1 MKDSIKNQFRFK
13 ETKNG
18 FITILNPRIYFG
30 GTYPLYKTIQ
40 VGAHARTELYPG
52 RPIVGLT
59 LSAMIFAP
67 KGSSISINY
76 SIMNGSYN
84 NVGLGFG
91 MGGQKFQFFILSDN
105 IMAFAFPQSA
115 RNVNMR
121 FGFNFFMGC
130 TDKKKE
136 YKLPKGSDKG
146 CNWSSTAPKNKEQQK
161 GKKK

>member
-1 MKDSIKNQFRFK
+1 
-13 ETKNG
+13 
-18 FITILNPRIYFG
+18 
-30 GTYPLYKTIQ
+30 
-40 VGAHARTELYPG
+40 
-52 RPIVGLT
+52 
-59 LSAMIFAP
+59 
-67 KGSSISINY
+67 
-76 SIMNGSYN
+76 MNGSYN